1 MLYTPLLLC
10 YNADMKDYID
20 AFKNPTVAIEKYL
33 DEFQFSYKVNTPKPG
48 ETNIPRHV
56 HPYYELMFIDGG
68 EVEFMVENRRYILK
82 KGDVLIIKPAEY
94 HYARRLFDVPYAR
107 YCIAF
112 SPEFTF
118 DKNFTEE
125 LLGKGEKFTVTE
137 NSAFAR
143 LARILK
149 ERAESGGEHEEVF
162 FSSII
167 NAMLLS
173 LNGAKAE
180 NEEAVSA
187 ESNFQKIIGYVT
199 LHLTEIKSVDDVANA
214 LFFSKSY
221 IMHLFKS
228 ELHIGIMQ
236 YVRNKKILLAHQ
248 KIKNGEKPT
257 EVYLKCGFSNYPS
270 FYRAYF
276 SYFGSSPKNAKNIE
290 QKTEQE

>member
-1 MLYTPLLLC
+1 MLYISLLLC
-10 YNADMKDYID
+10 YNADTKDYID

-94 HYARRLFDVPYAR
+94 HYARRLFSVPYAR

-118 DKNFTEE
+118 DKNFTEK
-125 LLGKGEKFTVTE
+125 LLTKGEKFSVKDD
-137 NSAFAR
+137 SAFAL
-143 LARILK
+143 LAKIIREK
-149 ERAESGGEHEEVF
+149 AEKTSEHDVVF
-162 FSSII
+162 FRSII
-167 NAMLLS
+167 DAMLIS
-173 LNGAKAE
+173 LCDAKPESEGIVAG
-180 NEEAVSA
+180 
-187 ESNFQKIIGYVT
+187 ESNFQKILAYIN
-199 LHLTEIKSVDDVANA
+199 LHLTTIKSVDDIAGA

-221 IMHLFKS
+221 IMHLLKS
-228 ELHIGIMQ
+228 ELHVGVMQ

-248 KIKNGEKPT
+248 RIKNGEKPT

-270 FYRAYF
+270 FYRAYTA
-276 SYFGSSPKNAKNIE
+276 YFGTSPKCAKNLE
-290 QKTEQE
+290 